1 MRAATCICLILS
13 LQPVYAQQVLSSL
26 AAPVSVNGAAC
37 RRAVAYVPPP
47 DVAYKPGVD
56 VHGKAVA
63 PADLPGSRMDFVIP
77 ETIQFNFSINPTN
90 YGLTATQAQQKSQ
103 LVTGNNSSLPVAA
116 IAFDLARNQLTIN
129 GHPLTNSDQAALT
142 AACQQQAGKK

>member
-1 MRAATCICLILS
+1 MRAATCICLILAI
-13 LQPVYAQQVLSSL
+13 QPAYAQQALSSL
-26 AAPVSVNGAAC
+26 AAPVSVSAAEC
-37 RRAVAYVPPP
+37 RRAVAYVPAP

-63 PADLPGSRMDFVIP
+63 PADLPGSQMDFVVP
-77 ETIQFNFSINPTN
+77 NTIKFNFSINPTN
-90 YGLTATQAQQKSQ
+90 YGLTAAQAQQKSQ

-129 GHPLTNSDQAALT
+129 GHPLTNGDQAALA
-142 AACQQQAGKK
+142 AACQQQAGKR